1 MQHYQKT
8 LPAIIIQIAFNVNR
22 ISLRLHHFNQ
32 FWKYLHKEKGRLQN
46 SVPLSAETHA
56 GVLYF

>member
-8 LPAIIIQIAFNVNR
+8 LPAIIIQIASNVNR

-32 FWKYLHKEKGRLQN
+32 FCKYLHKAKGRLQN
-46 SVPLSAETHA
+46 SVPLSAETRA